1 MFNFLTKN
9 KFIKNLFSPV
19 LSDITIKKY
28 IDKGEL
34 IINSPLN
41 EEQFK
46 PNSVNLTLDDSAKVL
61 KHSYY
66 YNYQQH
72 ANRIINR
79 VDNYIDIRYPIKYD
93 KKEFNVYETA
103 DGKSLKC
110 YLLEPKEFV
119 LMSTKETLKIPN
131 GIVAFIQGRSSVA
144 RLGIQVEQ
152 SGLVDSGFTGTITLE
167 MFNESSEKI
176 MLFEGMRI
184 AEVYFFKS
192 QYAEKLY
199 DTLKPKY
206 QNQQGPTESRIYKDF
221 K

>member
-1 MFNFLTKN
+1 
-9 KFIKNLFSPV
+9 
-19 LSDITIKKY
+19 
-28 IDKGEL
+28 
-34 IINSPLN
+34 
-41 EEQFK
+41 
-46 PNSVNLTLDDSAKVL
+46 
-61 KHSYY
+61 
-66 YNYQQH
+66 
-72 ANRIINR
+72 
-79 VDNYIDIRYPIKYD
+79 
-93 KKEFNVYETA
+93 
-103 DGKSLKC
+103 
-110 YLLEPKEFV
+110 
-119 LMSTKETLKIPN
+119 MSTKETLKIPN